1 MQKWLAKTISC
12 KNNFDVKAGK
22 AKLFCTWKT
31 IYFDV

>member
-22 AKLFCTWKT
+22 AKLF
-31 IYFDV
+31 YVENYLL